1 MINVSIARSLTKCA
15 KEKHELL
22 VKNNTE
28 RAIRETRKFLT
39 DNINKYESF
48 IDENIMARAEER
60 ENDCYFDGLYSYF
73 FEELN
78 NIANSIEYVG
88 YSFYGKMKDICD
100 EFTEDLIERYKV
112 EGFKFDISRD
122 SNIIAFVVSWN

>member
-1 MINVSIARSLTKCA
+1 MINVSIARSLTKCS

-28 RAIRETRKFLT
+28 RAIRETRKFLM
-39 DNINKYESF
+39 DNIYKYESF
-48 IDENIMARAEER
+48 IDKNIMARAEER
-60 ENDCYFDGLYSYF
+60 KNDCYFDGLYSYF
-73 FEELN
+73 FDELN

-88 YSFYGKMKDICD
+88 YSFYGKMSEICD
-100 EFTEDLIERYKV
+100 EFMEDLIERYKV